1 MPLILIKS
9 DSLIKRIKNSWNN
22 FTTKYNNFIEKFQLT
37 IIYLLAF
44 LDLFQIILRN
54 FYVLGYFSEI
64 LRFMYPL
71 IRRILI
77 SPIFRIWASPE
88 KIFILSYLFIEIIVI
103 RGVLNLSKLVKYN
116 ILLIFSFVM
125 IEGLILSYW
134 ELIVH
139 RQIPTFS
146 SRWTYT
152 PVNLIRVDRNL
163 AVFFFLNFF
172 GIFSFIY
179 SYLYIYALRG
189 KFATIP
195 TMEWLT
201 DSLAF
206 WLYIKTPTMRFGN
219 TEEEEDEDL

>member
-1 MPLILIKS
+1 MNLFILKKIKT
-9 DSLIKRIKNSWNN
+9 SWKA
-22 FTTKYNNFIEKFQLT
+22 FTDKYSNVIEKLQLT
-37 IIYLLAF
+37 LIYLLAF
-44 LDLFQIILRN
+44 LDLFQSVLRN
-54 FYVLGYFSEI
+54 VYTLGYFPEI
-64 LRFMYPL
+64 LRFMYP
-71 IRRILI
+71 IIKRILI
-77 SPIFRIWASPE
+77 SPLFRIWASPE

-116 ILLIFSFVM
+116 ILLVFSFVM

-152 PVNLIRVDRNL
+152 PVNLIRVNRSL
-163 AVFFFLNFF
+163 AIFFFLNLFL
-172 GIFSFIY
+172 IFSAIY

-219 TEEEEDEDL
+219 YQEEEENNEN